1 MIIYCISLMII
12 LMIILM
18 IMSILILL
26 ISNKQSVQLYNQAL
40 NKARKENRK
49 LLVLGNPYN
58 FSGKVI
64 TLFTKTYGCG
74 DLCIDMN
81 GCGKCKNVISDKLE
95 NVLHKLNSNEY
106 VVFES
111 GLLEVVDYDQL
122 DKIVYHIYRISGSKD
137 NIFARHFIHNHKILY
152 KYLIKYIYLILGEGN
167 INRFVVKYPPDYKYE
182 FEKI

>member
-1 MIIYCISLMII
+1 MIIFFISIFVIFLII
-12 LMIILM
+12 LVLY
-18 IMSILILL
+18 SVF
-26 ISNKQSVQLYNQAL
+26 ISNFKSVKLYNKAV
-40 NKARKENRK
+40 NKAKKENKK
-49 LLVLGNPYN
+49 LLVLGNPYTL
-58 FSGKVI
+58 SGKVI

-81 GCGKCKNVISDKLE
+81 GCEKCKNVISDKLE

-111 GLLEVVDYDQL
+111 GLLEVVDDDQL
-122 DKIVYHIYRISGSKD
+122 DNIVYHIYRISGSKD
-137 NIFARHFIHNHKILY
+137 NIFARHYIQNYKILFRY
-152 KYLIKYIYLILGEGN
+152 FIIYIYSLLGEGN